1 MGWNKSCFVS
11 KLWVMLNNCW
21 NFFLSVIL
29 DIKVKFVLLDKYL
42 LYVFKYMYIYIYMIV
57 LKFWNI

>member
-1 MGWNKSCFVS
+1 
-11 KLWVMLNNCW
+11 MLNNCW

-42 LYVFKYMYIYIYMIV
+42 LYVFKYMYIYIYDSFKV
-57 LKFWNI
+57 LKYLSFE